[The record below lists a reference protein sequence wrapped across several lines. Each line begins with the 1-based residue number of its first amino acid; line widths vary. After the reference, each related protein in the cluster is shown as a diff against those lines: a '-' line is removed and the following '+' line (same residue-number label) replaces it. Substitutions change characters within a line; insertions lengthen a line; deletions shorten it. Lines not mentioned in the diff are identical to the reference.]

1 MLYRIELLLLLV
13 LLQAIHKLDS
23 YSCDPQQQSAT
34 GRSTSSDRIV
44 RDQAT
49 NARLCK
55 REFLSSQSDCKS
67 CNYSGPTSSDA
78 KMKASNIAQ
87 KAAQEAR
94 AASDAQMAAAEAA
107 AQQVKC
113 ELAERA
119 AQSAR
124 AAEAALAGKQQIVE
138 QLETEMVEAESVV
151 NEITTSLQSTQNN
164 ANLAMQAAV
173 EAQNQLHQLKCLVS
187 SAAANLAS
195 IENVANGCQ
204 QELAEKTQLLEA
216 AKNRYECLGG
226 QIREAKSDYE
236 KTKKA
241 AYKAACSAVEAKQ
254 KASRTSRA
262 AFKLRTLRKA
272 AEKRKNRHTNTKA

>member
-1 MLYRIELLLLLV
+1 MSQNMLYRIELILILV
-13 LLQAIHKLDS
+13 LLQGILRLDS
-23 YSCDPQQQSAT
+23 YSCENQQADA
-34 GRSTSSDRIV
+34 GRLYK
-44 RDQAT
+44 RDL
-49 NARLCK
+49 NIN
-55 REFLSSQSDCKS
+55 EHDCKS
-67 CNYSGPTSSDA
+67 CSSTNIAQSSLTDP
-78 KMKASNIAQ
+78 KVKASNIAQ

-138 QLETEMVEAESVV
+138 QLGGEMAEAESVI
-151 NEITTSLQSTQNN
+151 NEITTSLHNTQNN
-164 ANLAMQAAV
+164 ANCAMQAAV
-173 EAQNQLHQLKCLVS
+173 EARNQLDQLKCLVT
-187 SAAANLAS
+187 AATMNLAS

-216 AKNRYECLGG
+216 AKNRYDCLSA
-226 QIREAKSDYE
+226 QIKEAKTDYE

-254 KASRTSRA
+254 KANRSMRSVN
-262 AFKLRTLRKA
+262 KLRTIRKA
-272 AEKRKNRHTNTKA
+272 ADRRNMRHAGASRA